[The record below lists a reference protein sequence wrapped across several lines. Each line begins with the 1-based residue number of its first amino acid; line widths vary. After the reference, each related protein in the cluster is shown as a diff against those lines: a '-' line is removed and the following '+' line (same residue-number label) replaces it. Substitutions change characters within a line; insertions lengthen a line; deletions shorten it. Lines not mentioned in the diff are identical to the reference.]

1 MNIPMRR
8 YAAGVLAAG
17 TLIAGAAVAASGPR
31 NADGSWTPV
40 TVGLTEDPGRLLPA
54 EISTA
59 EPVSVVSTVL
69 DDDGRPVVSVHR
81 ATGRAEAE
89 RLVRAGQQAPRA
101 VAVELD
107 APVRMMAVPDGTDPY
122 RSYQWDFTKLN
133 VAAAWQ
139 LSTGAGVTVAVIDSG
154 VEASHPDL
162 AGQVLPGLD
171 LVTDTSGTSTDP
183 NGHGT
188 HVAGTIAARTGNGT
202 GVSAV
207 APHVQILPIRTL
219 DASGSGVM
227 SDVAT
232 GIVYAADQGAQVIN
246 MSLGATVQVTSV
258 SNAISYARSKG
269 VVVVAAAGN
278 SRTTNSPTLWPA
290 ADNGVVA
297 VASTDENDGYSS
309 FSNRGSYVDV
319 AAPGGSILSTV
330 PSAGYAYY
338 SGTSMA
344 APHVAAA
351 AALVKAYR
359 PLLTPDQVELALT
372 STATDLGTAG
382 RDLDYGHGRINPA
395 DALAAVAA
403 SSSTPLPSAVTTTP
417 PTTAPPTTAPATTAP
432 ATTPPTTAPPTT
444 IAPPTTPP
452 VPTTSPT
459 TAPAK
464 VTPVVSST
472 AVSRVVAYGAQ
483 TSTTFTVTAQGR
495 KWAGRPV
502 SICTAVPGRTFQC
515 TPTTTSGAGTVRYA
529 RATTG
534 WYQVR
539 LMVTATATSTA
550 VTSRTYT
557 YTPRAAVQL
566 HKRGRY
572 SATASIGGA
581 AGQSVQVQRLDGGAW
596 VTLRTYRAV
605 AKYTLSGLRARSA
618 YRIVVP
624 STATVA
630 GAQSGV
636 LRT

>member
-1 MNIPMRR
+1 MNTPIRR
-8 YAAGVLAAG
+8 YAVGALAAG

-31 NADGSWTPV
+31 DADGSWTPV
-40 TVGLTEDPGRLLPA
+40 TAGLTEDPGRLLPA

-69 DDDGRPVVSVHR
+69 DEDGRPVVSVRR
-81 ATGRAEAE
+81 ATDRAEAE

-107 APVRMMAVPDGTDPY
+107 APVRMMAVPGGTDPY
-122 RSYQWDFTKLN
+122 RGNQWDFTKLN

-139 LSTGAGVTVAVIDSG
+139 LSTGEGVTVAVIDSG
-154 VEASHPDL
+154 VQASHPDL
-162 AGQVLPGLD
+162 AGQVLPGID

-202 GVSAV
+202 GISAV

-219 DASGSGVM
+219 DAAGTGVM

-246 MSLGATVQVTSV
+246 MSLGATAQVTSV

-278 SRTTNSPTLWPA
+278 SRSTNSPTLWPA

-297 VASTDENDGYSS
+297 VASTDENDVYSS

-351 AALVKAYR
+351 AALVRAYR

-382 RDLDYGHGRINPA
+382 HDLDYGHGRINPA
-395 DALAAVAA
+395 AALAAVAV
-403 SSSTPLPSAVTTTP
+403 SSSTPPTTTPTTTAPTTTAPTTAPPATTAPTTTPPAPTTTP
-417 PTTAPPTTAPATTAP
+417 PTTAV
-432 ATTPPTTAPPTT
+432 
-444 IAPPTTPP
+444 PTTP
-452 VPTTSPT
+452 PT

-472 AVSRVVAYGAQ
+472 AVSQVVPYGAQ
-483 TSTTFTVTAQGR
+483 TSTTFTVTAQGQ

-502 SICTAVPGRTFQC
+502 SICTAVPDRAFQC
-515 TPTTTSGAGTVRYA
+515 APATTSSAGTVRYT

-550 VTSRTYT
+550 VTSPTYT

-566 HKRGRY
+566 QKQGRY
-572 SATASIGGA
+572 TATASIGGV

-605 AKYTLSGLRARSA
+605 ARYTLSDLRVRSA